1 MIRRQILVLCVR
13 AKILRKLGGGGDG
26 TKCSLE
32 IWRQV
37 SVTPCLDVMATS
49 QSSTAKVQKGY
60 YDLMY
65 FAHDHACIYI
75 EIRKGIWFTL
85 LGFAFEN

>member
-1 MIRRQILVLCVR
+1 MLCGR
-13 AKILRKLGGGGDG
+13 AEILRKLGGSGDG
-26 TKCSLE
+26 TECSLE

-49 QSSTAKVQKGY
+49 RSSTTKVQKSY
-60 YDLMY
+60 SDLMY
-65 FAHDHACIYI
+65 FAHDHACIYTAI
-75 EIRKGIWFTL
+75 KKGMWFTV